1 MCFKRK
7 HNKPIRL
14 EKKKENEKI
23 KFMKMMLKS
32 KEFWLILIITL
43 IFIIAIIFA
52 IKESI
57 SYLVYNNG
65 GLF

>member
-1 MCFKRK
+1 MCFKR
-7 HNKPIRL
+7 HKPVRL
-14 EKKKENEKI
+14 QKKKENEKI

-32 KEFWLILIITL
+32 KEFWILTIVTI

>member
-1 MCFKRK
+1 MCFKKK

-23 KFMKMMLKS
+23 KFMKNILKS
-32 KEFWLILIITL
+32 KEFWILTIITL

>member
-23 KFMKMMLKS
+23 KFIKMMLKS
-32 KEFWLILIITL
+32 KEFWIILIIMI

>member
-1 MCFKRK
+1 MCFKR
-7 HNKPIRL
+7 HKPVRL
-14 EKKKENEKI
+14 QKKKENEKI
-23 KFMKMMLKS
+23 KLVKMMLKS
-32 KEFWLILIITL
+32 KEFWILTIVTL

>member
-7 HNKPIRL
+7 HEPIRL
-14 EKKKENEKI
+14 QKKEENEKI
-23 KFMKMMLKS
+23 KFMKMLLKS
-32 KEFWLILIITL
+32 KEFWIILIVTI

>member
-1 MCFKRK
+1 MCFKK
-7 HNKPIRL
+7 HDEPIRL
-14 EKKKENEKI
+14 QKKEENEKI
-23 KFMKMMLKS
+23 KFMKKILKS
-32 KEFWLILIITL
+32 KEFWILAIITI

>member
-1 MCFKRK
+1 MCFKKK
-7 HNKPIRL
+7 HKQVRL
-14 EKKKENEKI
+14 QKKEENEKI
-23 KFMKMMLKS
+23 KFIKMLLKS
-32 KEFWLILIITL
+32 KEFWIILIITI

>member
-7 HNKPIRL
+7 HNKTIRL

-32 KEFWLILIITL
+32 KEFWIILIVMI